1 MTKNVY
7 GLIFLYQQTGIW
19 VIFFFFFVQVSLPPL
34 PLCFFSFLYSYSDHP
49 HFIFFSWLTTNFY
62 SVFILFSVNPF
73 PALTHR
79 QKIYWLN
86 RLSPNESTIQ
96 KQMFLDSFQNTFLY
110 TYIYTHIH
118 LYLSYMYVLGMF
130 SIFLYI
136 REFPKKQIWKKSN

>member
-1 MTKNVY
+1 MSMVLFSYINKQVF
-7 GLIFLYQQTGIW
+7 GS
-19 VIFFFFFVQVSLPPL
+19 FFFFF
-34 PLCFFSFLYSYSDHP
+34 LCKYHYHHFLFVFFLSFTLILTTP
-49 HFIFFSWLTTNFY
+49 TLFFFSWLTTNFY

>member
-1 MTKNVY
+1 MSMVLFSYINKQVF
-7 GLIFLYQQTGIW
+7 GS
-19 VIFFFFFVQVSLPPL
+19 FFFFFCASITTTTSSLFFFFPLLLFWPPPL
-34 PLCFFSFLYSYSDHP
+34 Y
-49 HFIFFSWLTTNFY
+49 FFSWLTTNFY